1 MKKILLSFV
10 VVAILLFSNING
22 MNEKGS
28 RKTASDFFSQGMN
41 ERVTN
46 KIFNKNIPFNF
57 HNIFSFILS
66 ILFPN
71 LEKILWRNSSPSSL
85 NDEIDQ
91 SQEKSDNYYK
101 IYGSNWF
108 AQSFKNTKGKLTKV
122 EILISKHTK
131 RLNLLSNIKFVK
143 NSKIG
148 NLTVAII

>member
-1 MKKILLSFV
+1 MKKILCIV

-41 ERVTN
+41 EGVT
-46 KIFNKNIPFNF
+46 IFNKNIPFNF
-57 HNIFSFILS
+57 HSIFSFVLS

-101 IYGSNWF
+101 IYGNHSCNKSI
-108 AQSFKNTKGKLTKV
+108 ANEKS
-122 EILISKHTK
+122 
-131 RLNLLSNIKFVK
+131 
-143 NSKIG
+143 
-148 NLTVAII
+148 